1 MAIPYFFQAL
11 ATPHAATA
19 MQSRVL
25 RRLIAR
31 AIVPIVV
38 VHVDTALLETVELEV
53 GLVLGVKSRETIV
66 ASRTMEQHHVT
77 QHALPP

>member
-1 MAIPYFFQAL
+1 
-11 ATPHAATA
+11 

-31 AIVPIVV
+31 VILPVV
-38 VHVDTALLETVELEV
+38 VMDVDAAVLETVELEA
-53 GLVLGVKSRETIV
+53 GLVFGVKSRETIV

-77 QHALPP
+77 QHALPRQHLA